1 MIGNKE
7 LLLSGHKSFGAI
19 SGQLFAAPSGR
30 CYYRHPSNKGS
41 VMIFNDG
48 KWRAAAILDAIYR
61 AGGLAFGADGI
72 VPSGCKAVTWTNNA
86 KGNNCLSGQKTQTS
100 FAQSQG
106 LSDATL
112 NGLWSK
118 IYDTNTSRQNCDA
131 LMQYTGYVKDG
142 ITGVPAVE
150 YARRIIFD
158 GMGCDI
164 PNIQLLMRVLSDAD
178 FIDSMDDTVKSCPQ
192 NALGKLNPYNY
203 FYLRANGD
211 SGGNIWSST
220 HTNANSVIYIDE
232 MSCGVLG
239 PWGKAT
245 TQSGVIP
252 VCEVEPPAVN
262 SMPVP
267 ASFGEVRVVGRG
279 GGGCCENVNFQLYYN
294 GADISAQCSNVRAR
308 QYWIHFFDSA
318 TYDSGFVAVPYNS
331 SEKKFKMTPAQNCQ
345 TGPSILGGANVRR
358 LLTVSFTYQG
368 AQREASVLYHNY

>member
-48 KWRAAAILDAIYR
+48 KWRAAAILDAIFR
-61 AGGLAFGADGI
+61 AGDLALGASGI
-72 VPSGCKAVTWTNNA
+72 VPSGCKAVTWANNA
-86 KGNNCLSGQKTQTS
+86 NGNNRLCGQKTPSS

-112 NGLWSK
+112 NSLWSN
-118 IYDTNTSRQNCDA
+118 IYDTRTSRQNCDA
-131 LMQYTGYVKDG
+131 LMQYTGYAKDG
-142 ITGVPAVE
+142 VTGVPAVE
-150 YARRIIFD
+150 YARRIMFD
-158 GMGCDI
+158 GIGCDI

-178 FIDSMDDTVKSCPQ
+178 FIDSMDSTVSSCPE
-192 NALGKLNPYNY
+192 NALGKLNPLNY
-203 FYLRANGD
+203 FYLMANGN
-211 SGGNIWSST
+211 SSGNIWSST
-220 HTNANSVIYIDE
+220 HANENSVIYIDE
-232 MSCGVLG
+232 LNYGALG
-239 PWGKAT
+239 PWAKT
-245 TQSGVIP
+245 TAQSGVIP
-252 VCEVEPPAVN
+252 VCEVEPPEIN
-262 SMPVP
+262 SMPIP
-267 ASFGEVRVVGRG
+267 ASFGEVRLNGRG
-279 GGGCCENVNFQLYYN
+279 GSGCCEYLNFKLYYN

-308 QYWIHFFDSA
+308 QYWIHYFDSA

-331 SEKKFKMTPAQNCQ
+331 SEKQFKMTPAQNCS
-345 TGPSILGGANVRR
+345 TGPSILYGANVKR

>member
-48 KWRAAAILDAIYR
+48 KWRAAAILDAIFR
-61 AGGLAFGADGI
+61 AGDLALGASGI
-72 VPSGCKAVTWTNNA
+72 VPSGCKAVTWANNA
-86 KGNNCLSGQKTQTS
+86 NGNNRLCGQKTPSS

-112 NGLWSK
+112 NSLWSN
-118 IYDTNTSRQNCDA
+118 IYDTRTSRQNCDA
-131 LMQYTGYVKDG
+131 LMQYTGYAKDG

-192 NALGKLNPYNY
+192 NALGKLNPLNY
-203 FYLRANGD
+203 FYLMANGN

-220 HTNANSVIYIDE
+220 HANENSVIYIDE
-232 MSCGVLG
+232 GSYGYLG

-245 TQSGVIP
+245 TTSGVIP

-267 ASFGEVRVVGRG
+267 ASFGEVRVAGRG
-279 GGGCCENVNFQLYYN
+279 GGGCCENVNFRLYYN
-294 GADISAQCSNVRAR
+294 GTDISAQCSNVRAR
-308 QYWIHFFDSA
+308 QYWIHYFDSA

-331 SEKKFKMTPAQNCQ
+331 SEKQFKMTPAQNCGL
-345 TGPSILGGANVRR
+345 GPSILHGANVKR
-358 LLTVSFTYQG
+358 LLTVSFTNQG
-368 AQREASVLYHNY
+368 ALREASVLYHDY

>member
-1 MIGNKE
+1 
-7 LLLSGHKSFGAI
+7 
-19 SGQLFAAPSGR
+19 
-30 CYYRHPSNKGS
+30 
-41 VMIFNDG
+41 
-48 KWRAAAILDAIYR
+48 
-61 AGGLAFGADGI
+61 
-72 VPSGCKAVTWTNNA
+72 
-86 KGNNCLSGQKTQTS
+86 
-100 FAQSQG
+100 
-106 LSDATL
+106 
-112 NGLWSK
+112 
-118 IYDTNTSRQNCDA
+118 
-131 LMQYTGYVKDG
+131 
-142 ITGVPAVE
+142 
-150 YARRIIFD
+150 
-158 GMGCDI
+158 
-164 PNIQLLMRVLSDAD
+164 MRVLSDAD

-232 MSCGVLG
+232 MRLWRSWPPG
-239 PWGKAT
+239 GKAT

-279 GGGCCENVNFQLYYN
+279 GGGCENVNFQLYYN

-318 TYDSGFVAVPYNS
+318 TYDSSGFVAIPYNS
-331 SEKKFKMTPAQNCQ
+331 SGKKFKMTPAQNCQ

-358 LLTVSFTYQG
+358 LLAVSFTYQG
-368 AQREASVLYHNY
+368 ARKGKRPCFITTTKRRKQCWTIIICCCVHQSGVLTL